1 MRGAQSVNIQIC
13 SVLILK
19 VSMYNCSFRAFF
31 FLIKRGASAGK
42 KSITIYK
49 KKIINHFFSATM
61 RGVDIR
67 S

>member
-31 FLIKRGASAGK
+31 LIKRGASAGK
-42 KSITIYK
+42 KSITIYEK
-49 KKIINHFFSATM
+49 RIINHFFFATM